1 MEELA
6 QAVLTLGQR
15 QWPHVD
21 AVELK
26 QVEGVQERHA
36 IVLARSNRFR
46 GRPQGRPRLGG
57 VTFVPYQA
65 RAIGTAT
72 NVVTPSD
79 FTRISTV
86 CLPFL

>member
-1 MEELA
+1 
-6 QAVLTLGQR
+6 
-15 QWPHVD
+15 
-21 AVELK
+21 
-26 QVEGVQERHA
+26 
-36 IVLARSNRFR
+36 VLARSNRFR